1 MLYLL
6 AKHILM
12 KTCLLLILLYPLTFV
27 AQQST
32 IQEQSNHYKN
42 YYFTRDTQ
50 WDSLNTLENGTVYHP
65 NLLQPKTN
73 TTCTLNKKVYG
84 WHPYWVGSV
93 YTNYDWSMLSDFCYF
108 DYSVSPTTGS
118 NTNTSFTWASSA
130 AVTAAISNSINVHF
144 CATLFASHATFW
156 ASSTAQQT
164 FITNA
169 INLLTSRPGS
179 NGINIDFE
187 GMGAS
192 DKTPFTT
199 FITNLCNQVH
209 AANPNYKVTIALY
222 AVDWS
227 GTFDMAALNPIVDNF
242 IIMGY
247 DYYYSGSAQA
257 GPEAPLYNFQT
268 GYNYTLSKSITYYLK
283 QGASKSK
290 LLLGLPWYG
299 REWETLASTAPSN
312 TTGGFTASRLYNY
325 VQSTS
330 ATYSAANKHWEN
342 NCFNP
347 YYSYVTGTS
356 TRQCWIDDIYSYGR
370 KFDMVNQ
377 RGIGGIGIWALGYD
391 DGYSDLWNLIKA
403 KFSTCATVACSDS
416 IFDMGG
422 PSRNYYDSES
432 YTYSIA
438 PSGAS
443 KVQLNFSQMDL
454 EQGFDSLYLY
464 DGVTVASPV
473 LGAYTG
479 SIIPGTITSSG
490 PVMTVKFKSDNATN
504 KGGFRALWT
513 CIQDN
518 IIPTTQISVPSGWI
532 TQNFIASYTDADNV
546 GGTGIEKS
554 FYQPRYYDGIEWRA
568 NGNRGFFND
577 DFVGTTIHPDWTNS
591 AGTWSISSGALIQTD
606 ETNSNTNIYAAVTQ
620 SLSNRYLYCFKG
632 TITGANTN
640 RRAGIYIACDN
651 PSQTQRGNS
660 YMIWLRPDQS
670 SVEFYK
676 SVANTIGLPTYS
688 ASINITAG
696 TTYDYKISYDRI
708 TGEIKVWQNDVFI
721 ASWTDTSPFATGTAV
736 SFRSGNSTFKIDDF
750 KIFRSRATS
759 HTILVGASSTND
771 LRNENPAPINAAGKI
786 SSITKD
792 NADNLSSIATKTLNI
807 DWTKPV
813 ASSIIKDGTSNDID
827 TTYIGNQ
834 LSLNYSAA
842 KDTNSGVSSYYYAIG
857 TSAGSQNIISWTSNN
872 LNLSATNTGL
882 NLTNNQK
889 YFIMVK
895 AINGAGLVSDSTV
908 SDGVIYLTPTGLEES
923 SILNTLSVYPNPT
936 SERATITII
945 SSTNENVNYTLF
957 DAQGKLIEAKKIVI
971 TTGIN
976 TLEINTN
983 QLQLSKGIY
992 FIKLVLEGKEISKK
1006 LIVE

>member
-1 MLYLL
+1 MKKLL
-6 AKHILM
+6 P
-12 KTCLLLILLYPLTFV
+12 LLLLTSLNIL
-27 AQQST
+27 AQQQST
-32 IQEQSNHYKN
+32 VQEQSNHYKS
-42 YYFTRDTQ
+42 YSFSEDTQ
-50 WDSLNTLENGTVYHP
+50 WDSLNTIENGTVYHA
-65 NLLQPKTN
+65 NNMLAKT
-73 TTCTLNKKVYG
+73 TATCTLNKKVYG

-108 DYSVSPTTGS
+108 DYSVSPTNGT
-118 NTNTSFTWASSA
+118 NTNTSFAWASSA
-130 AVTAAISNSINVHF
+130 AVTAAISNSVNVHF
-144 CATLFASHATFW
+144 CATLFASHSTFW

-169 INLLTSRPGS
+169 INLLNSRPGS

-187 GMGAS
+187 GMGSS
-192 DKTPFTT
+192 DKVPFTT
-199 FITNLCNQVH
+199 FMTNLCNQVH
-209 AANPNYKVTIALY
+209 TANANYKVTVALY

-227 GTFDMAALNPIVDNF
+227 GTFDMAALNPIVDDF

-247 DYYYSGSAQA
+247 DYYYSGSSQA

-268 GYNYTLSKSITYYLK
+268 GYNQTLSKSITYYLK

-299 REWETLASTAPSN
+299 REWETVASTAPSN

-325 VQSTS
+325 VKSTS
-330 ATYSAANKHWEN
+330 ATYSTANKHWEN
-342 NCFNP
+342 NSFNP

-391 DGYSDLWNLIKA
+391 DGYTDLWNLIKD
-403 KFSTCATVACSDS
+403 KFSTCATVACTDS
-416 IFDMGG
+416 IYDMGG
-422 PSRNYYDSES
+422 PTRNYYDAES

-438 PSGAS
+438 PTGAS
-443 KVQLNFSQMDL
+443 KVQLSFSQMDL

-464 DGVTVASPV
+464 DGATTASPI
-473 LGAYTG
+473 LGVYTG
-479 SIIPGTITSSG
+479 SVIPASVTSTG
-490 PVMTVKFKSDNATN
+490 PVMTVRFKSDNATN
-504 KGGFRALWT
+504 KGGFRALWA

-518 IIPTTQISVPSGWI
+518 TIPTTQITTPSGWI
-532 TQNFIASYTDADNV
+532 TQNFTASYLDADNV

-554 FYQPRYYDGIEWRA
+554 FYQPSYYNGVEWRA

-577 DFVGTTIHPDWTNS
+577 DFVGTAIHPDWTS
-591 AGTWSISSGALIQTD
+591 VVGTWSISSGALIQTD
-606 ETNSNTNIYAAVTQ
+606 ETNANTNIYAAVTQ

-632 TITGANTN
+632 TITGANIN

-660 YMIWLRPDQS
+660 YMIWFRPDQS
-670 SVEFYK
+670 TVEFYK

-688 ASINITAG
+688 SSINITAG

-721 ASWTDTSPFATGTAV
+721 ASWTDASPFATGTAV
-736 SFRSGNSTFKIDDF
+736 SFRSGNSTFKIDNF
-750 KIFRSRATS
+750 KVFRSRAAS
-759 HTILVGASSTND
+759 NNILVGGTNTND
-771 LRNENPAPINAAGKI
+771 LRNENPTPTTAAGKI

-792 NADNLSSIATKTLNI
+792 NADNLSSIISNTLNV
-807 DWTKPV
+807 DWTKPM
-813 ASSIIKDGTSNDID
+813 ASSIIKDGITNDID
-827 TTYIGNQ
+827 TTYVGTQ
-834 LSLNYSAA
+834 LSLNYTAA
-842 KDTNSGVSSYYYAIG
+842 KDTNSGVTNYYYAIG
-857 TSAGSQNIISWTSNN
+857 TAVGSQNLVAWTNN
-872 LNLSATNTGL
+872 ALNLSATKTGL
-882 NLTNNQK
+882 SLTNNQK

-895 AINGAGLVSDSTV
+895 AKNGAGLMSDSTV
-908 SDGVIYLTPTGLEES
+908 SDGVIYLTPTNLEQNNA
-923 SILNTLSVYPNPT
+923 LNQLSVYPNPAN
-936 SERATITII
+936 EKATISIV
-945 SSTNENVNYTLF
+945 SLSNENIKYSLF
-957 DAQGKLIEAKKIVI
+957 DIHGKLIETKKLDII
-971 TTGIN
+971 EGIN
-976 TLEINTN
+976 TLEININ

-992 FIKLVLEGKEISKK
+992 FIKLATSKTQITKK